1 MRGIM
6 PKLSPRSDVPKA
18 KRSKY
23 AQKRID
29 WDKLFYD
36 ELWHTQHSQAEI
48 VAKLKDEYGVTVTR
62 QSVYNALR
70 ARDLLA
76 D

>member
-1 MRGIM
+1 M

-29 WDKLFYD
+29 WDKLLYD
-36 ELWHTQHSQAEI
+36 ELWHTKLTQSQI
-48 VAKLKDEYGVTVTR
+48 VDRLKQEYGVTITR

-70 ARDLLA
+70 SRELLA